1 MSASADGSTVCARNS
16 ASLIS
21 MKPSSDE
28 RSPA

>member
-1 MSASADGSTVCARNS
+1 MSASDDGSTVCGRKS
-16 ASLIS
+16 VSLPS